1 MEKKR
6 ILIVDDEADFVK
18 MLRARLQIE
27 GYEVLV
33 AEDGTKGLQTARKE
47 RPDLIILDIMMPGM
61 DGHVVCDLL
70 KKSSLTW
77 SIPIIYLTAKTS
89 QADEVLALEKGAKY
103 FLTKPYNPP
112 MLLEMIKS
120 AMMDANQVPKKQ
132 GRILVIDKDLGF
144 TDEVGAK
151 LKQAGFE
158 VISAFAAEQ
167 GLREARENSPDII
180 LLDFLTSHEDSHA
193 TVKILSGDEI
203 LQNIP
208 LFVLAPEAIMAK
220 VDKNL
225 PNLEKF
231 ITKPV
236 NYALLL
242 DTLHRTLEIRKE

>member
-6 ILIVDDEADFVK
+6 ILIVDEEEDFVK

-27 GYEVLV
+27 GYEVLI
-33 AEDGTKGLQTARKE
+33 AEDGTKGLQIARKE

-61 DGHVVCDLL
+61 DGHAVCDML

-77 SIPIIYLTAKTS
+77 SIPIIYLTAKS
-89 QADEVLALEKGAKY
+89 SPADEVLALEKGAKY

-112 MLLEMIKS
+112 MLLEMVKS
-120 AMMDANQVPKKQ
+120 AIMDTNQVPKKQ
-132 GRILVIDKDLGF
+132 DRILVIDKDLGF
-144 TDEVGAK
+144 ADEAGAR

-158 VISAFAAEQ
+158 VVSALTAEQ
-167 GLREARENSPDII
+167 GLREAREHSPDII

-193 TVKILSGDEI
+193 SVKIISSDEI

-220 VDKNL
+220 ADKNL

-236 NYALLL
+236 NYILLL
-242 DTLHRTLEIRKE
+242 ETLRRTLETRKA